1 MLVSSCTLNALRP
14 FPYGK
19 WENAELGLVLD
30 INRNY
35 NKEQAFS
42 GFYIENGEEIDVYVF
57 FSITHGYFW
66 IIRESDLHHWGGV
79 RDAETTIFDGRYR
92 VRGERL
98 YYTLTPFW
106 QEQTGITDT
115 IVFERIV
122 SYDDLL
128 VGADECVDEEK
139 TSGEEVLRV
148 FLDLEYMYT
157 IRDIEVRMAANHDGE
172 FTWYQTYG
180 AHGGELIFDGMSI
193 VVSLLLHRRSG
204 RFLDSEHGNATF
216 FAPKA
221 C

>member
-1 MLVSSCTLNALRP
+1 MKRIIILIIILAISGTLISSCAPNALRP

-42 GFYIENGEEIDVYVF
+42 GFYIENGEEIDVYVV
-57 FSITHGYFW
+57 FSITHGRFW
-66 IIRESDLHHWGGV
+66 IIREPGLRHWGGT
-79 RDAETTIFDGRYR
+79 RDTETTIFDGNYR
-92 VRGERL
+92 LRGDRL
-98 YYTLTPFW
+98 HYTLTPFW

-128 VGADECVDEEK
+128 VDADGD
-139 TSGEEVLRV
+139 
-148 FLDLEYMYT
+148 
-157 IRDIEVRMAANHDGE
+157 
-172 FTWYQTYG
+172 
-180 AHGGELIFDGMSI
+180 
-193 VVSLLLHRRSG
+193 
-204 RFLDSEHGNATF
+204 F
-216 FAPKA
+216 F